1 MRVRLS
7 LILIT
12 SAFAVQASAQP
23 AMPSRKPGLWKQTL
37 ASSQGGKVQPPMV
50 STICINATVDKA
62 ISVFGQNAGQSACSS
77 NTVSRTPTGY
87 KFASVCKF
95 PGAGTI
101 SSQGAASGDFNNN
114 YKVVMTSVTTG
125 APMAALNG
133 ASSTTITATWAG
145 ACPAGTK
152 PGDMT
157 MPGGVKVNMLSAM
170 GAMKR

>member
-1 MRVRLS
+1 MRVRLTLV
-7 LILIT
+7 LIA
-12 SAFAVQASAQP
+12 SAFAVQAAAQP
-23 AMPSRKPGLWKQTL
+23 AMPSRKPGLWKQTI
-37 ASSQGGKVQPPMV
+37 ASAKAGKAQPPMV
-50 STICINATVDKA
+50 STICMNAAVDKA
-62 ISVFGQNAGQSACSS
+62 MSVFGQNAGQSSCTS

-101 SSQGAASGDFNNN
+101 SSQGTASGDFNTS
-114 YKVVMTSVTTG
+114 YKVVMNSVTTG
-125 APMAALNG
+125 APMAAMNG

-157 MPGGVKVNMLSAM
+157 MPGGIKVNMMSAM